1 MAYNI
6 NPKDE
11 DKKYKAN
18 HLFNKSL
25 LFKERTRNPIISV
38 ITAVIIVAIIFK
50 IFKKSKLCLPSNLIF
65 FLW

>member
-1 MAYNI
+1 MAYII

-25 LFKERTRNPIISV
+25 LFKERTRNPIISAM
-38 ITAVIIVAIIFK
+38 TAVIIVVIIFR
-50 IFKKSKLCLPSNLIF
+50 IFKKSKLH
-65 FLW
+65 